1 LDLKAP
7 DEDWLLFGRTILR
20 RTDPVNERREG
31 AMVANV
37 DRMVIIAAITNPP
50 LRTGLIDRYMIAA
63 AREGIQPIPCIKQ
76 HSTSRQ
82 IRLL

>member
-1 LDLKAP
+1 
-7 DEDWLLFGRTILR
+7 
-20 RTDPVNERREG
+20 
-31 AMVANV
+31 MVANV